1 MAEASVTV
9 SASPER
15 VFEVLSDGWQYAGW
29 VVGSVKV
36 RAVESHWPQPG
47 SRIHHA
53 VGAWP
58 VTLQDET
65 KVEVCEAPE
74 HLVLL
79 ARGRPLGEARVDL
92 RLERTAAGT
101 EVTMGEVPVSGPGKW
116 AHNPVLDAVLQAR
129 IVESLGRLAALAEQP
144 SSPA

>member
-36 RAVESHWPQPG
+36 RAVESDWPRPG
-47 SRIHHA
+47 TRIHHA

-58 VTLQDET
+58 MILQDET
-65 KVEVCEAPE
+65 KVEVCEAPS

-92 RLERTAAGT
+92 RMEQTAAG
-101 EVTMGEVPVSGPGKW
+101 
-116 AHNPVLDAVLQAR
+116 
-129 IVESLGRLAALAEQP
+129 
-144 SSPA
+144 